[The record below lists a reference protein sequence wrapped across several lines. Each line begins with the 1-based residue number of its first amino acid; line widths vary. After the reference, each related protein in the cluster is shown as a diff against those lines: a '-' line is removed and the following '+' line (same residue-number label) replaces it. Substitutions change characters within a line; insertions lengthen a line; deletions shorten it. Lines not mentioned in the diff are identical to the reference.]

1 MIYIYNIIISFL
13 CIIPIIMLLLNPKLI
28 LINQFKNH
36 IKIFIIKLLFISMFI
51 YFFLHNFN
59 ISNYTIFIISGVF
72 NFTFF
77 HLVEG
82 LVSQKILNNNATK
95 K

>member
-1 MIYIYNIIISFL
+1 MIYIYNFVISFI
-13 CIIPIIMLLLNPKLI
+13 CIIPIILLILFPKLI
-28 LINQFKNH
+28 LNNQFQNH

-59 ISNYTIFIISGVF
+59 ISNYTFFIISGVF

-82 LVSQKILNNNATK
+82 LVSQNILNNNGTK

>member
-1 MIYIYNIIISFL
+1 MIYIYNIIISLL

-59 ISNYTIFIISGVF
+59 ISNYSIIIISGVF

>member
-1 MIYIYNIIISFL
+1 MIYIYNLVISFL
-13 CIIPIIMLLLNPKLI
+13 CIIPITLLICYPKLI
-28 LINQFKNH
+28 LKNQFKNH